1 MEVLL
6 LIYNLLLQILYC
18 VPVVYAWILFQ
29 HTRNYLYL
37 YITGLFFFYSVENVI
52 IFITDFD
59 STFAK
64 FYDTTFMSVPTDNYF
79 CCRSPVSAPDYGL
92 HLKGNRQLSLAGPPG
107 PYHPLHAV
115 YPHDEGQRHE
125 GVYLLYSLSDFFVF
139 NRYLWNE
146 TAEIPPGTL

>member
-52 IFITDFD
+52 IFITEF
-59 STFAK
+59 
-64 FYDTTFMSVPTDNYF
+64 
-79 CCRSPVSAPDYGL
+79 
-92 HLKGNRQLSLAGPPG
+92 
-107 PYHPLHAV
+107 
-115 YPHDEGQRHE
+115 
-125 GVYLLYSLSDFFVF
+125 
-139 NRYLWNE
+139 
-146 TAEIPPGTL
+146 